1 MLRKRLRLVAV
12 VGIVTVSTLSATM
25 LWSYWRIDQ
34 LRTESTLSSELSSG
48 LGDLQFLTTEY
59 LTTRNARALRQW
71 ESRHAR
77 LGELIEN
84 AQIQDDD
91 VRVLLPEIIT
101 RHDVMGSLFKKLIG
115 LDLQGLPA
123 DRAEVAERAIVSR
136 LLTQSLALASLNE
149 RIVVNVRQHQQSFE
163 RWTVVIVACV
173 LIISVAVMAILY
185 FSILSRLTQQ
195 AHTLSDAVLRLGEGS
210 LDEPVQQSGDS
221 DFKEP
226 FRALEQTR
234 VRLAGAIAQLQQER
248 ADLDNFVYVASH
260 DFKAPLRGID
270 NLASWIEED
279 AGDSLNPEACE
290 HLRLLRNR
298 VTRLEILLDDLLAY
312 SRAGRVKVESET
324 VDTNALVKMIVSDIG
339 PREGVRVEIDPNMPV
354 ILSPRTPLEHV
365 FFNLIA
371 NAIKHHDRSDVV
383 IRVDSEP
390 FKNGYKF
397 RVADDGPGIPEKFR
411 QRIFEMFQTLRPR
424 DEVEGSGMGLAIT
437 KRLVQSCN
445 GTVDV
450 ISGEGRNSTFEFTW
464 YPSEEKNADIVS

>member
-25 LWSYWRIDQ
+25 LWSYWRVDQ

-71 ESRHAR
+71 ESRHVR
-77 LGELIEN
+77 LGELIDN

-91 VRVLLPEIIT
+91 VRALLPEIIT

-123 DRAEVAERAIVSR
+123 DRAALAERAIVSR

-149 RIVVNVRQHQQSFE
+149 RIVVSVRQHQQSFE
-163 RWTVVIVACV
+163 QWTVVIVASV

-185 FSILSRLTQQ
+185 FSTLSRLTQQ
-195 AHTLSDAVLRLGEGS
+195 VHALSDAVLRLGEGS
-210 LDEPVQQSGDS
+210 LDEPIQQTADS
-221 DFKEP
+221 DFNEP

-234 VRLAGAIAQLQQER
+234 VRLARAVKHLQQER
-248 ADLDNFVYVASH
+248 ADLDHFVYVASH

-270 NLASWIEED
+270 NLATWIEED
-279 AGDSLNPEACE
+279 AGESLNAEARE
-290 HLRLLRNR
+290 HLQMLRRR
-298 VTRLEILLDDLLAY
+298 VTRLEVLLDDLLAY
-312 SRAGRVKVESET
+312 SRAGRVKIEPET
-324 VDTNALVKMIVSDIG
+324 VDTSELVKMVVSDIG
-339 PREGVRVEIDPNMPV
+339 PPDGVRVEIDPNMPV
-354 ILSPRTPLEHV
+354 IVSPRAPLGHV

-371 NAIKHHDRSDVV
+371 NAIKHHDRSDVL
-383 IRVDSEP
+383 IRIDGEP

-424 DEVEGSGMGLAIT
+424 DEVEGSGMGLAIS
-437 KRLVQSCN
+437 KRLVQSYH

-464 YPSEEKNADIVS
+464 YPSEEENVDIVS